1 VGVHE
6 SPQALD
12 RAIRKIRAM
21 RRGKV
26 KSTSR
31 KSPGKCIRR
40 FGAAYRSIGN
50 AAAAA
55 YLE

>member
-1 VGVHE
+1 
-6 SPQALD
+6 
-12 RAIRKIRAM
+12 M